1 MEIKVKL
8 IFSLIV
14 ISISSAFAQAR
25 PPLKNDLENF
35 TLSYCLA
42 QSESGDI
49 MQREAKAAVGAYV
62 ELGRYPAEAYEE
74 AALVTRNYSKRPYK
88 SYQEGVQLI
97 LMKCIDASQSKEI
110 KSIKNRFSQRK

>member
-1 MEIKVKL
+1 M
-8 IFSLIV
+8 V
-14 ISISSAFAQAR
+14 ISITSAFAQAR

-35 TLSYCLA
+35 TLSFCLA
-42 QSESGDI
+42 QSESGEI

-74 AALVTRNYSKRPYK
+74 AALVARNYLKRPYQ

-97 LMKCIDASQSKEI
+97 LMKCIDASQSKEL
-110 KSIKNRFSQRK
+110 KSIKNRYSQKK

>member
-25 PPLKNDLENF
+25 SPLKNDLENF

-62 ELGRYPAEAYEE
+62 ELGRYPAEVYEE
-74 AALVTRNYSKRPYK
+74 AALVARNYSKRPYK

-110 KSIKNRFSQRK
+110 KSIKKRFSQRK